1 MEPLAIQA
9 SASLRPIPDPSSEL
23 SAVLREGRVLA
34 GEVLQTLDG
43 GTLLI
48 GIGSH
53 RVPAESHVEMQPG
66 QRFLFR
72 VEAGDPLV
80 LRVLASPPA
89 VEEPALVRALR
100 GALAS
105 VRPIGHLLAEL
116 AGALAAEPAQGA
128 LGAPAAAG
136 LRAALQAH
144 LFRPALGGEGLREL
158 LETSGLF
165 HEGRLARLA
174 PHPEVASPGLAPA
187 LREALLA
194 DLSAAVG
201 SGSGPA
207 VTAGI
212 AGALRQALLEVLA
225 GGEGTRDAEAL
236 LTRWLG
242 ADGQASAIPRDLA
255 RLLGLALSRLPQAAQ
270 HLAALER
277 RMGPALE
284 KLSAPEQ
291 ERLLRLLLELPER
304 DPARAAG
311 RAARQL
317 ELIARDLKGELLGA
331 LGAFDDGPVR
341 QAVARALAGVEAD
354 QLLELA
360 RRESREPLHW
370 SLPLFDGERFATA
383 HVLVRRLD
391 DGGRQK
397 TAGGDEIDV
406 HRVTLALE
414 LSGTGA
420 VRADVIARP
429 GAVAVRVLASRPS
442 TLALLASMA
451 HELEARLALGGRR
464 VSLSV
469 QRAAP
474 EELRVEQDAM
484 DVRFLRDH
492 HLMDLSG

>member
-9 SASLRPIPDPSSEL
+9 SGSLRPIPDPSSQL

-66 QRFLFR
+66 QRFLFQ
-72 VEAGDPLV
+72 VEAGDPPV
-80 LRVLASPPA
+80 LRVLAAPPG

-105 VRPIGHLLAEL
+105 VRPIGQLLAEL
-116 AGALAAEPAQGA
+116 AAALAAESAQAGQ
-128 LGAPAAAG
+128 GTPAAAR
-136 LRAALQAH
+136 LRAALQGH
-144 LFRPALGGEGLREL
+144 LLRPELGAGGLREL

-174 PHPEVASPGLAPA
+174 PGPGAPDPVHA
-187 LREALLA
+187 VREALLA
-194 DLSAAVG
+194 ELSWAAA
-201 SGSGPA
+201 SGSG
-207 VTAGI
+207 TAANVNL
-212 AGALRQALLEVLA
+212 AGALRRALVEVLA
-225 GGEGTRDAEAL
+225 GGDGTQDAEAL
-236 LTRWLG
+236 LPRWLG
-242 ADGQASAIPRDLA
+242 AQDPTSATPRDLG
-255 RLLGLALSRLPQAAQ
+255 RLLALAIARLPQAAQ

-277 RMGPALE
+277 RVRPVLGELGP
-284 KLSAPEQ
+284 PEQ
-291 ERLLRLLLELPER
+291 ERLLRALLELPEA
-304 DPARAAG
+304 DPVRAAG
-311 RAARQL
+311 RVARQL
-317 ELIARDLKGELLGA
+317 DLAARDLKGQLLAA
-331 LGAFDDGPVR
+331 LEGLDDGPLR
-341 QAVARALAGVEAD
+341 QAVLRALAGVEAE

-370 SLPLFDGERFATA
+370 SLPLVDGERFTTA
-383 HVLVRRLD
+383 HVIARRLE

-406 HRVTLALE
+406 HRLTLALE
-414 LSGTGA
+414 LSGTGP
-420 VRADVIARP
+420 VRADLIARP

-442 TLALLASMA
+442 TLALLSSMA

-474 EELRVEQDAM
+474 EELRVEQDAL

>member
-9 SASLRPIPDPSSEL
+9 SASLRPIPDPASEL

-72 VEAGDPLV
+72 VEAGEPLV

-116 AGALAAEPAQGA
+116 AGALAAEPAQG
-128 LGAPAAAG
+128 GQVAPAAAR
-136 LRAALQAH
+136 LPAALQAH

-174 PHPEVASPGLAPA
+174 LHAEAASPASA
-187 LREALLA
+187 LREMLLA
-194 DLSAAVG
+194 DLSATVG
-201 SGSGPA
+201 SGSAPA
-207 VTAGI
+207 ATAGL

-236 LTRWLG
+236 LARWLG
-242 ADGQASAIPRDLA
+242 ADGQAAAIPRDLA
-255 RLLGLALSRLPQAAQ
+255 KLLALALSRLPQAAQ

-317 ELIARDLKGELLGA
+317 ELIARDLKGELLA
-331 LGAFDDGPVR
+331 AFEAFDDGPVR

-360 RRESREPLHW
+360 RREGREPLHW
-370 SLPLFDGERFATA
+370 SLPLLDGERFATA
-383 HVLVRRLD
+383 HVFARRLG

-397 TAGGDEIDV
+397 TAAGDEIDV
-406 HRVTLALE
+406 HRLTLALE

-474 EELRVEQDAM
+474 EELRVEMDAM